1 MASKPFPIPVRMI
14 GPGSQVEDDTLE
26 YITMPKG
33 METWHPPLLP
43 EADEVANLTRALD
56 ALRSVAQLLDATLED
71 GRARSLDI
79 SGMDAGN
86 RALINQVLG
95 EGEVSALIDRE
106 GATLR
111 VQESVFAG
119 IWRVLDGLSDRI
131 EIGAV
136 PSVLLD
142 RQTPGATEIEA
153 LSAIDAALPAG
164 VINAPAILAE
174 LAEHL
179 RRWKLGA
186 SGQVINLT
194 LLPLSPEDLSYLGLR
209 LGHSGL
215 TILSRGYGN
224 CRVTRTALPRA
235 WQVVYYNSQ
244 DQIILNTLEVTDMPD
259 VVRAA
264 EEDLQDSRER
274 FAEAL
279 VWLEGPA

>member
-33 METWHPPLLP
+33 METWRPPLLP
-43 EADEVANLTRALD
+43 EAGEVANLTSALD
-56 ALRSVAQLLDATLED
+56 ALRAVAQLLDATAED
-71 GRARSLDI
+71 GRARSLDL
-79 SGMDAGN
+79 GALDASN

-95 EGEVSALIDRE
+95 EGEVSARIDRD
-106 GATLR
+106 GLPLR

-119 IWRVLDGLSDRI
+119 IWRVLDGHSDRI
-131 EIGAV
+131 EVGAV
-136 PSVLLD
+136 PAVLLD
-142 RQTPGATEIEA
+142 RQPPGAAEIEA
-153 LSAIDAALPAG
+153 LSAVDAALPSG

-174 LAEHL
+174 LAEYL

-186 SGQVINLT
+186 PGQVINLT
-194 LLPLSPEDLSYLGLR
+194 LLPLSPEDLSYLGGR

-224 CRVTRTALPRA
+224 CRVTRTAIARA

-244 DQIILNTLEVTDMPD
+244 DQIILNTLEVTEMPD

-264 EEDLQDSRER
+264 EEDLEDSRER